1 MHYALLH
8 GTYTTSKVKQSF
20 VSRTFF
26 IRKSQRKFKK
36 DEQIFVFF
44 FNKMKTASKGSK
56 REKSTRSPLI
66 KMCFLAAIRPHNFHN
81 TSLRL
86 LKKK

>member
-44 FNKMKTASKGSK
+44 FLVK
-56 REKSTRSPLI
+56 
-66 KMCFLAAIRPHNFHN
+66 
-81 TSLRL
+81 
-86 LKKK
+86 